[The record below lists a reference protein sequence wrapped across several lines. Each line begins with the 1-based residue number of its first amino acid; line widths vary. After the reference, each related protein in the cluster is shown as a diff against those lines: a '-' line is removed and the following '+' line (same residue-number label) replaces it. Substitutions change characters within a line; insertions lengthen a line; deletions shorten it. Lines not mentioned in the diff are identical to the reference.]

1 MALYKRGNIW
11 WIDFCYK
18 GCRYREGVGR
28 NRKEAEFVLAKRR
41 AEVRENRFFD
51 VRKESREKFDD
62 MAKEYLRYS
71 EVNKKSFERDGRSI
85 KKLSTHFGRKRLAE
99 ITPKMIEDY
108 KIARCRQVKPAT
120 VNRELACLKHLFTMA
135 IKWGKA
141 NSNPVKEVKLFREPL
156 GRLRVLSREDEEKL
170 LAASAPH
177 IKPIIM
183 TALTTGMRRGEIL
196 NLTWEDVDFGT
207 GFLTIGN
214 TTKNSE
220 MRQIPMSERLTRTLK
235 NVKRISGYVFCKEDG
250 TSYGSIAKAFRMAV
264 KRSGIKYCRFHDLR
278 HTFAT
283 RLVMA
288 GVDLV
293 TVKELLGHKS
303 IKMTMRYAHP
313 STAHKRWAVEVAKK
327 KERLFSVGRNVSTI
341 KIMCACSSVG

>member
-11 WIDFCYK
+11 WFDFYYK

-51 VRKESREKFDD
+51 VKKESREKFDD

-99 ITPKMIEDY
+99 ITPKMIEEY

-141 NSNPVKEVKLFREPL
+141 NSNPVKEVKLFQEPL
-156 GRLRVLSREDEEKL
+156 GRLRVLSREEEEKL

-177 IKPIIM
+177 IKPIII

-214 TTKNSE
+214 SKNSE
-220 MRQIPMSERLTRTLK
+220 MRQIPM
-235 NVKRISGYVFCKEDG
+235 
-250 TSYGSIAKAFRMAV
+250 
-264 KRSGIKYCRFHDLR
+264 
-278 HTFAT
+278 
-283 RLVMA
+283 
-288 GVDLV
+288 
-293 TVKELLGHKS
+293 
-303 IKMTMRYAHP
+303 
-313 STAHKRWAVEVAKK
+313 TAIPQ
-327 KERLFSVGRNVSTI
+327 L
-341 KIMCACSSVG
+341 

>member
-1 MALYKRGNIW
+1 MALCKRGNIW

-18 GCRYREGVGR
+18 GRRYREGVGC
-28 NRKEAEFVLAKRR
+28 NKKEAEFVLAKRR

-85 KKLSTHFGRKRLAE
+85 KKLSTHFEGKRLAE

-108 KIARCRQVKPAT
+108 KIARSHQVKPAT
-120 VNRELACLKHLFTMA
+120 VNRELACLKHLFTIA

-156 GRLRVLSREDEEKL
+156 GRLRVLSREEEEKL

-177 IKPIIM
+177 IKPIII

-207 GFLTIGN
+207 GFLTVGD
-214 TTKNSE
+214 TKNSE
-220 MRQIPMSERLTRTLK
+220 TRQIPMSERLTRTIE
-235 NVKRISGYVFCKEDG
+235 NVKRTSDYIFCKEDG

-264 KRSGIKYCRFHDLR
+264 KRSGIRYCRFHDLR
-278 HTFAT
+278 HTF
-283 RLVMA
+283 
-288 GVDLV
+288 
-293 TVKELLGHKS
+293 
-303 IKMTMRYAHP
+303 
-313 STAHKRWAVEVAKK
+313 K
-327 KERLFSVGRNVSTI
+327 KEFIDDKVNMRL
-341 KIMCACSSVG
+341 